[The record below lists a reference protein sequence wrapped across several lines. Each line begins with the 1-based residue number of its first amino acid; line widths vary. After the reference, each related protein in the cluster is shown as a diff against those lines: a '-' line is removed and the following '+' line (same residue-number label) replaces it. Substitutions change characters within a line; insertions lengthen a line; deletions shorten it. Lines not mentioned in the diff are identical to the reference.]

1 MYRVFL
7 GLGSNIG
14 DRIGYLTKTIQ
25 EINDLTPV
33 RSTSPV
39 YETQPVGLESEHSFF
54 NMVIEVETILQPA
67 ELIRRL
73 KSIERKL
80 GRRTASH
87 MRDREIDIDILLYD
101 GFSYS
106 DEVVRV
112 PHPQLEF
119 RRFVLEP
126 FKDIAP
132 LVVHPTRNQTI
143 ASLLRLCRDASRVVR
158 TDIRIDSPQ
167 PAS

>member
-14 DRIGYLTKTIQ
+14 NRIGFLRKTIS
-25 EINDLTPV
+25 EVNALAPV

-39 YETQPVGLESEHSFF
+39 YETQPVEMESASPFY
-54 NMVIEVETILQPA
+54 NMVIEVETDLQPS

-73 KSIERKL
+73 KSIERKM
-80 GRRTASH
+80 GRKSGTH
-87 MRDREIDIDILLYD
+87 MLDREIDIDILLYE

-106 DEVVRV
+106 DDKVRV
-112 PHPQLEF
+112 PHPQMEH

-126 FKDIAP
+126 FKEIAP
-132 LVVHPTRNQTI
+132 LVVHPILNQTI
-143 ASLLRLCRDASRVVR
+143 ASLLRLCHDANRVVR
-158 TDIRIDSPQ
+158 TDIQIDSTQ
-167 PAS
+167 LAS